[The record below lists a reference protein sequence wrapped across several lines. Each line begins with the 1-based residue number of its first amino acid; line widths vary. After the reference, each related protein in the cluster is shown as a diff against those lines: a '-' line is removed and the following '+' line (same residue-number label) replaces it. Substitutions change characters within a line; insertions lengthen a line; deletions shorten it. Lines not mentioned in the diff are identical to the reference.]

1 MSILLTEI
9 VFFISNVRW
18 VETFKFHLM
27 IFNMLIIEIYFLRK
41 WSIYEQIGNLQIQDS
56 EAISDEDQVMLLE
69 ASQQQQLLDGP

>member
-9 VFFISNVRW
+9 VFFIFNVRW

-27 IFNMLIIEIYFLRK
+27 IFNMLIIDIFFLRK

>member
-27 IFNMLIIEIYFLRK
+27 IFNMLIIDIFFLRK

>member
-9 VFFISNVRW
+9 VFFIFNVRW

-27 IFNMLIIEIYFLRK
+27 IFNMLIIDIFFLRK

-56 EAISDEDQVMLLE
+56 KAISDEDQVMLLE

>member
-9 VFFISNVRW
+9 VFFIFNVRW
-18 VETFKFHLM
+18 VETFKFHLV
-27 IFNMLIIEIYFLRK
+27 IFNMLIIEIFFLRK

-69 ASQQQQLLDGP
+69 ASQQQQLIDGP

>member
-1 MSILLTEI
+1 MLTEI
-9 VFFISNVRW
+9 VFFIFNVRR

-27 IFNMLIIEIYFLRK
+27 IFNMLIIEIFFLRK

-56 EAISDEDQVMLLE
+56 EAISDEDQVMLSE

>member
-9 VFFISNVRW
+9 VFFIFNVRW
-18 VETFKFHLM
+18 VETFKFHLV
-27 IFNMLIIEIYFLRK
+27 IFNMLIIEIFFLRK

-56 EAISDEDQVMLLE
+56 EAISDEDQVMLSE

>member
-9 VFFISNVRW
+9 VFFIFNVRR

-27 IFNMLIIEIYFLRK
+27 IFNMLIIDIFFLRK

-56 EAISDEDQVMLLE
+56 EAISDEDQVMLSE

>member
-1 MSILLTEI
+1 
-9 VFFISNVRW
+9 
-18 VETFKFHLM
+18 M
-27 IFNMLIIEIYFLRK
+27 IFNTLIIENVFLRK